1 MHFESSGIYH
11 IYNQGNNRQKI
22 FFNRANYLFFLQ
34 KVRTYVQPYG
44 NILAWCLMPNHFHIM
59 AEVEKVAIPVPVSS
73 DGVTLNPESVNNGV
87 TLSHPVTKVPALSH
101 PVTNKL
107 RTLNDSIGIMLRSY
121 TRAVNLQERRTGN
134 LFREETKA
142 ICLNEIRGITSNWY
156 TDFGVT
162 FMNAQ
167 IPEFQYMQVC
177 FDYIHNNPVKA
188 RLVENPEDWEF
199 SSYADLKGLRNSG
212 LVNKERA
219 FDLGLSIQ
227 IEPAGF

>member
-1 MHFESSGIYH
+1 MHFETGGIYH

-34 KVRTYVQPYG
+34 KVRNYVQPYG
-44 NILAWCLMPNHFHIM
+44 NILAYCLMPNHFHLM
-59 AEVEKVAIPVPVSS
+59 VEVEKVAIPVHVS
-73 DGVTLNPESVNNGV
+73 DGVTQSSPIANGFGV
-87 TLSHPVTKVPALSH
+87 QSHPVTKVPALSH

-121 TRAVNLQERRTGN
+121 TRAVNLQEKRTGN

-162 FMNAQ
+162 FMNVQ
-167 IPEFQYMQVC
+167 IPEFQYIKVC

-188 RLVENPEDWEF
+188 RLAENPEDWEF
-199 SSYADLKGLRNSG
+199 SSYADLKGLRNGG

-219 FDLGLSIQ
+219 FDLGLSFQ
-227 IEPAGF
+227 IESAGF